1 MKNYFKILLAS
12 ALLAVNS
19 YGASSTF
26 LTNVVAGVAMPTN
39 TMISLL
45 TSGPLLINS
54 ISVINTSGQTTN
66 VLLNFIDGPGTLGV
80 GTNYIVYTNSGFTNR
95 ALTTNYND
103 IVTFTNYSGVVQTVT
118 NTSVSTTLTTNGTR
132 ANLYKTVVSLTTSN
146 GQTTTYT
153 PSTPLVVSYGL
164 GVSSTNSWLTNQAIT
179 INYST
184 ILP

>member
-103 IVTFTNYSGVVQTVT
+103 IVVFTNFSGVVQVVT
-118 NTSVSTTLTTNGTR
+118 NTAVSTALTTNTARTG
-132 ANLYKTVVSLTTSN
+132 LYKTVVSIVTSN
-146 GQTTTYT
+146 GQTFTYT
-153 PSTPLVVSYGL
+153 PPSPLIVSYGL
-164 GVSSTNSWLTNQAIT
+164 GITSTNTILTNT
-179 INYST
+179 IVTVNYST